1 MKQDE
6 KERLLNEQ
14 HTIILDREA
23 RLSSTDYIAAKIAE
37 GKATK
42 AEYKDQIAER
52 QGWRDDINAAQG
64 FALISIFYYLKDSF
78 GKIHTA
84 AFGCSYTGSC
94 QRSFVNAVKPGNHYF
109 TRNHFQVSGE
119 DVTNIYR
126 HDIVGADDRI
136 RKHVS
141 F

>member
-42 AEYKDQIAER
+42 TEYKDQIAER
-52 QGWRDDINAAQG
+52 QGWRDDINAAQSEIERLEAIEVEEEEG
-64 FALISIFYYLKDSF
+64 
-78 GKIHTA
+78 
-84 AFGCSYTGSC
+84 
-94 QRSFVNAVKPGNHYF
+94 
-109 TRNHFQVSGE
+109 GE
-119 DVTNIYR
+119 I
-126 HDIVGADDRI
+126 
-136 RKHVS
+136 
-141 F
+141 